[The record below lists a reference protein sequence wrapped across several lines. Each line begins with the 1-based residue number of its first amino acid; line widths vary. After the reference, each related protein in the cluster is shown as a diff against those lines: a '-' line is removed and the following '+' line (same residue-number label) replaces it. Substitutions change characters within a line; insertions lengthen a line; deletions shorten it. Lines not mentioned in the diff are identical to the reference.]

1 MSLYFFANLCH
12 SSKSSNSNISFPTNI
27 HLSFHLDCP
36 KKIVYF
42 SLYYD
47 CFLSYNNS
55 STISCN
61 SFSCA
66 TRTTYIIAC
75 LIFASLYLFDI
86 CTYYYYVS
94 SCLLSYIRLCKNE
107 SICCKKM
114 KLKMLE
120 TKLMQIAQN
129 N

>member
-12 SSKSSNSNISFPTNI
+12 GSKSLNSNISFPTNI
-27 HLSFHLDCP
+27 HLSFHLDCS

-47 CFLSYNNS
+47 CFLFYNNS

-66 TRTTYIIAC
+66 TRPTYIIAC

-94 SCLLSYIRLCKNE
+94 SCLLSYIYKIMQKWN
-107 SICCKKM
+107 CKKM

>member
-12 SSKSSNSNISFPTNI
+12 SSKSLNSNISFPTNI
-27 HLSFHLDCP
+27 HLSFHLDCS

-47 CFLSYNNS
+47 CFLFYNNS

-66 TRTTYIIAC
+66 TRPTYIIAC

-94 SCLLSYIRLCKNE
+94 SCLLSYIYKIMQKWN
-107 SICCKKM
+107 CKKM